1 MKKNRY
7 RNIVPYDT
15 HRVPLG
21 LKNSRKI
28 SKFSKKKFSKI
39 SEKNFQKF
47 QKKIFKNFKK
57 KISKFF
63 LGPNGDYINASYV
76 KHYDQKSNKRYI
88 STQGPL
94 PNTITDFW
102 RMIYDEVKF
111 FEVLTL
117 ISDKIFFQCSP
128 VIVMTALTVETARK
142 KCEVWTVR

>member
-1 MKKNRY
+1 MRLKLAAAKCIKRY
-7 RNIVPYDT
+7 R
-15 HRVPLG
+15 R
-21 LKNSRKI
+21 
-28 SKFSKKKFSKI
+28 
-39 SEKNFQKF
+39 KF
-47 QKKIFKNFKK
+47 QKKKFKK
-57 KISKFF
+57 KISNFF

-117 ISDKIFFQCSP
+117 ISDKIFFS
-128 VIVMTALTVETARK
+128 
-142 KCEVWTVR
+142 VRQ

>member
-21 LKNSRKI
+21 IALAYYSFPLLI
-28 SKFSKKKFSKI
+28 L
-39 SEKNFQKF
+39 
-47 QKKIFKNFKK
+47 
-57 KISKFF
+57 

-76 KHYDQKSNKRYI
+76 KHYDQKSSKKYI

-102 RMIYDEVKF
+102 KMIYDEV
-111 FEVLTL
+111 
-117 ISDKIFFQCSP
+117 SC
-128 VIVMTALTVETARK
+128 
-142 KCEVWTVR
+142 

>member
-28 SKFSKKKFSKI
+28 SKFSKKK
-39 SEKNFQKF
+39 NFQKF
-47 QKKIFKNFKK
+47 QKKNFK
-57 KISKFF
+57 IF

-117 ISDKIFFQCSP
+117 ISDKIFFS
-128 VIVMTALTVETARK
+128 
-142 KCEVWTVR
+142 VRQ